1 MYTYCIGKYPIFLEI
16 HKNENK
22 ISGKYQY
29 KGHTNFMSFSG
40 EINSDGIFTINE
52 YNGYEQVFGIFKGK
66 LDFETQRMSG
76 VWENK
81 DGTKQLEFE
90 VRRK

>member
-1 MYTYCIGKYPIFLEI
+1 ML
-16 HKNENK
+16 
-22 ISGKYQY
+22 
-29 KGHTNFMSFSG
+29 FSG
-40 EINSDGIFTINE
+40 EINSDVIFTINK
-52 YNGYEQVFGIFKGK
+52 YNGYEQVFGTFKGK